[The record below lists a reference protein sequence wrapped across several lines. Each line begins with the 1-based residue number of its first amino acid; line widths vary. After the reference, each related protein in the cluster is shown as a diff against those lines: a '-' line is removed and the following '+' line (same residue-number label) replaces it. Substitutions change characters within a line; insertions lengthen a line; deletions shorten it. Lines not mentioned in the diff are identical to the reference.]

1 MDSETDCFT
10 LSRALSHFLPNLDQ
24 IYGMYHFNSLDGQ
37 FHHQNSA
44 NGGKY
49 NRSDK
54 EDRNLDLLP

>member
-24 IYGMYHFNSLDGQ
+24 IYGTYHCNSLDGQ